1 MTEESIRRPKG
12 RRGST
17 GDTEQPEHKRKG
29 FSLGKRMGS
38 SEPVGMPEDLMPTE
52 GPKTQESRSYSA
64 SINLGGAPARDQ
76 TPSEPQRDTPIE
88 TAHEDPAPEAPDAKK
103 RFGFSKKE
111 EDRKGT
117 WGDQGWSASDE
128 EAHRDRRYAIP
139 SAFSQTMTMFMV
151 QTKLYCKSSAFFA
164 MVVMAVMIPVIM
176 AVLPESVKMVV
187 AEFYTGPD
195 SYMGTLLVMLP
206 VMVSLFAA
214 ILCGTPIGHEFKD
227 RTAYMNFSLPVSRVS
242 FYLGKYLSGFVLC
255 VGVFMLAY
263 AMALLTTSWEFDAV
277 TGDMV
282 IRSVVCTVVSLFA
295 FTATAFCIGSFSKG
309 PTTMA
314 PFFLMTVVLPL
325 LLVLVS
331 LRYGIEELL
340 LLPVFLPDTALV
352 SLGSSVMGSVNGFF
366 SILGVSFIDIAD
378 LGTMLVIG
386 VVWGLA
392 FLILGMF
399 RIMRRE
405 M

>member
-1 MTEESIRRPKG
+1 MTETIERPSRRRGNVPEKEAKG
-12 RRGST
+12 RRAR
-17 GDTEQPEHKRKG
+17 RK
-29 FSLGKRMGS
+29 KDR
-38 SEPVGMPEDLMPTE
+38 
-52 GPKTQESRSYSA
+52 QETNHAIFER
-64 SINLGGAPARDQ
+64 
-76 TPSEPQRDTPIE
+76 T
-88 TAHEDPAPEAPDAKK
+88 
-103 RFGFSKKE
+103 E

-176 AVLPESVKMVV
+176 AVLPESVKIVV

-195 SYMGTLLVMLP
+195 SYTGTLLVMLP

-242 FYLGKYLSGFVLC
+242 FYLGKYLSGFILC

-263 AMALLTTSWEFDAV
+263 AMALLTTSWEFDAI
-277 TGDMV
+277 TADMV

-325 LLVLVS
+325 FLVLVS

-340 LLPVFLPDTALV
+340 LLPVFLPDTALI

>member
-1 MTEESIRRPKG
+1 
-12 RRGST
+12 
-17 GDTEQPEHKRKG
+17 
-29 FSLGKRMGS
+29 
-38 SEPVGMPEDLMPTE
+38 
-52 GPKTQESRSYSA
+52 
-64 SINLGGAPARDQ
+64 
-76 TPSEPQRDTPIE
+76 
-88 TAHEDPAPEAPDAKK
+88 
-103 RFGFSKKE
+103 
-111 EDRKGT
+111 
-117 WGDQGWSASDE
+117 
-128 EAHRDRRYAIP
+128 
-139 SAFSQTMTMFMV
+139 
-151 QTKLYCKSSAFFA
+151 
-164 MVVMAVMIPVIM
+164 
-176 AVLPESVKMVV
+176 
-187 AEFYTGPD
+187 
-195 SYMGTLLVMLP
+195 
-206 VMVSLFAA
+206 
-214 ILCGTPIGHEFKD
+214 
-227 RTAYMNFSLPVSRVS
+227 MNFSRPVSRVS

>member
-1 MTEESIRRPKG
+1 MSELKVNDWMDMVDINIKG
-12 RRGST
+12 VWNVTRA
-17 GDTEQPEHKRKG
+17 
-29 FSLGKRMGS
+29 
-38 SEPVGMPEDLMPTE
+38 V
-52 GPKTQESRSYSA
+52 
-64 SINLGGAPARDQ
+64 AP
-76 TPSEPQRDTPIE
+76 IMM
-88 TAHEDPAPEAPDAKK
+88 AKK
-103 RFGFSKKE
+103 EGR
-111 EDRKGT
+111 
-117 WGDQGWSASDE
+117 
-128 EAHRDRRYAIP
+128 I
-139 SAFSQTMTMFMV
+139 
-151 QTKLYCKSSAFFA
+151 
-164 MVVMAVMIPVIM
+164 VIM
-176 AVLPESVKMVV
+176 S
-187 AEFYTGPD
+187 
-195 SYMGTLLVMLP
+195 S
-206 VMVSLFAA
+206 
-214 ILCGTPIGHEFKD
+214 
-227 RTAYMNFSLPVSRVS
+227 
-242 FYLGKYLSGFVLC
+242 
-255 VGVFMLAY
+255 
-263 AMALLTTSWEFDAV
+263 V

-340 LLPVFLPDTALV
+340 QLPVFLPDTALV

>member
-1 MTEESIRRPKG
+1 
-12 RRGST
+12 
-17 GDTEQPEHKRKG
+17 
-29 FSLGKRMGS
+29 MG
-38 SEPVGMPEDLMPTE
+38 
-52 GPKTQESRSYSA
+52 
-64 SINLGGAPARDQ
+64 
-76 TPSEPQRDTPIE
+76 
-88 TAHEDPAPEAPDAKK
+88 AKLIA
-103 RFGFSKKE
+103 FFKKE
-111 EDRKGT
+111 TILCVAALLAVISMAWIPPDGEYMGYINWQVLVLLFCLMSVMGGLQALGIFK
-117 WGDQGWSASDE
+117 
-128 EAHRDRRYAIP
+128 AI
-139 SAFSQTMTMFMV
+139 ANTLLHWANGLRQLTLLLVMLCF
-151 QTKLYCKSSAFFA
+151 FFA